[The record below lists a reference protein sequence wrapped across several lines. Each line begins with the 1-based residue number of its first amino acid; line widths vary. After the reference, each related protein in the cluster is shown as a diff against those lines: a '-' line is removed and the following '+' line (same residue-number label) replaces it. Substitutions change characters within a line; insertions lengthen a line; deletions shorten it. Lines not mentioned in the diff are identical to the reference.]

1 MDSIT
6 KRRHERKE
14 YESEGRLQFENKSYP
29 VIIENISLG
38 GALISTNGFNSIN
51 LDDEIIL
58 KIPFTNQEKSVE
70 IKGRVKRFIGG
81 KVGIEIF

>member
-14 YESEGRLQFENKSYP
+14 YESEGHLQFENKSHT
-29 VIIENISLG
+29 VIIENISLS
-38 GALISTNGFNSIN
+38 GALISTDGFNTIN
-51 LDDEIIL
+51 LEDEIIL

-70 IKGRVKRFIGG
+70 LKGRVTRFIGD
-81 KVGIEIF
+81 KLGIEFF